1 MRFGTLVAAAASI
14 ATLGAGAAGAATYS
28 MSATC
33 LSSCSDAGLA
43 VGDMLTGRL
52 RSDSSTFAP
61 NGTFGDT
68 ALQSFNISFGA
79 TVISSDDVV
88 AAHLNG
94 QWGATRRDVPLY
106 DLVGGTT
113 VQPTIGAT
121 FLLSGTSGFVS
132 NNGSCDDANCS
143 SIVRK
148 HRDARAGRPGS
159 DPVAVAGPA
168 AGRRAGGARR
178 TGISRRT
185 NPNRLDRLT
194 ECAAAAM
201 NSTGRPTSSSC
212 SRTAGAGAR
221 SPRCETCA

>member
-1 MRFGTLVAAAASI
+1 MRFGTLVAAAAAI
-14 ATLGAGAAGAATYS
+14 ATLGVGAARAATYS

-52 RSDSSTFAP
+52 TIDSSTFAP

-143 SIVRK
+143 SIVGNT
-148 HRDARAGRPGS
+148 ATLG
-159 DPVAVAGPA
+159 PVALAPIPLPLPGLLL
-168 AGRRAGGARR
+168 AGGLMALAALGYRGGPIR
-178 TGISRRT
+178 TGLI
-185 NPNRLDRLT
+185 
-194 ECAAAAM
+194 
-201 NSTGRPTSSSC
+201 G
-212 SRTAGAGAR
+212 
-221 SPRCETCA
+221 